1 MKTIYKRG
9 IGVVLA
15 ATMVTT
21 GGMTAFASEATKDGS
36 GAAGISEEVAT
47 AEVDGSQFEG
57 EEWYDKRDI
66 FQVNREEA
74 HTSFTS
80 FNALEYT
87 HSYSVTLKPVSTNDM
102 DASMEESKVV
112 LP

>member
-1 MKTIYKRG
+1 MIWQY
-9 IGVVLA
+9 GVVIYNQKIKIFVQKKMCA
-15 ATMVTT
+15 
-21 GGMTAFASEATKDGS
+21 K
-36 GAAGISEEVAT
+36 
-47 AEVDGSQFEG
+47 FEG
-57 EEWYDKRDI
+57 EEWYDQRDV

-87 HSYSVTLKPVSTNDM
+87 HSYSVALKPVSTSDM
-102 DASMEESKVV
+102 DASMEKSKVV